1 MCRVE
6 SMCCEQCNVLVIKY
20 CVACV
25 QATVMMRVL
34 GAVIMIHRLFAPGP
48 IRSQER
54 MGPGAKRLGTM
65 IMMTVCVE
73 SSGDHRRR
81 QRRPLRNA
89 AVHLHWQ
96 SSESGQDGRRPPCCR

>member
-54 MGPGAKRLGTM
+54 
-65 IMMTVCVE
+65 I
-73 SSGDHRRR
+73 
-81 QRRPLRNA
+81 
-89 AVHLHWQ
+89 
-96 SSESGQDGRRPPCCR
+96 GQ